1 MNHIL
6 IEGRNVEPDVV
17 VKPVVQFPLLVVDI
31 VPMML
36 AAQIVSVAS
45 LAAIF
50 GNSYYFLISFKK
62 NSLEVF
68 SLCFLIC
75 LGL

>member
-1 MNHIL
+1 MNFKK
-6 IEGRNVEPDVV
+6 EGRNVEPDVI

-50 GNSYYFLISFKK
+50 GNFYYFLISF
-62 NSLEVF
+62 
-68 SLCFLIC
+68 
-75 LGL
+75 

>member
-50 GNSYYFLISFKK
+50 GNSYYLLISF
-62 NSLEVF
+62 
-68 SLCFLIC
+68 
-75 LGL
+75 

>member
-1 MNHIL
+1 MNFKK
-6 IEGRNVEPDVV
+6 EGRNVEPDVV

-50 GNSYYFLISFKK
+50 GNSHYFLISF
-62 NSLEVF
+62 
-68 SLCFLIC
+68 
-75 LGL
+75 